1 MLADSDEIDAD
12 ALPQHVRGL
21 APVKIGRT
29 ALDDAESLCSAL
41 VSQGIAE
48 CGEDSKN
55 VHNHVVNR
63 VEREVILQVLRQCQG
78 VQTRTATRL
87 GINRNTLHKKIDE
100 YNLQDESR

>member
-1 MLADSDEIDAD
+1 M
-12 ALPQHVRGL
+12 
-21 APVKIGRT
+21 
-29 ALDDAESLCSAL
+29 
-41 VSQGIAE
+41 
-48 CGEDSKN
+48 
-55 VHNHVVNR
+55 NR